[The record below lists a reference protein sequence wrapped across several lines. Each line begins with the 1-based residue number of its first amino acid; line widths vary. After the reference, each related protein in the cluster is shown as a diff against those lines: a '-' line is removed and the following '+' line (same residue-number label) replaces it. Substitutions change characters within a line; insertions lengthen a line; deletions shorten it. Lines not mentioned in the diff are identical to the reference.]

1 MRIICTG
8 ASGFIGTN
16 LVNYLLQ
23 NNRIVL
29 NIDAKRP
36 LDDRHLPYWQA
47 TSVLDRKQLVET
59 FATFQP
65 THVVHLAARTDTES
79 EVLEDYEV
87 NTVGT
92 ANVLAAIKATP
103 SIDRVIITS
112 TQFVHR
118 PGHLPEHDQDF
129 EPHTAYGQ
137 SKVIAEHLTR
147 DANLNCTWTI
157 IRPTNIWGPWHP
169 RYPHEFW
176 RVLKQGRYFHPGRK
190 PVVRSYGY
198 VGNVVYQ
205 IEQILDA
212 PANLV
217 NQKVYYVGDQPINIY
232 EWTNEFSKAITQHE
246 VRVIPR
252 SIVRTMALLGDLLKI
267 TGVQFPIHSARFQSM
282 VTDYPTPMEPTFQAF
297 GIPPFSLTEGIRETT
312 AWLKSQ
318 HYI

>member
-16 LVNYLLQ
+16 LVNYLREK
-23 NNRIVL
+23 NRTFL
-29 NIDAKRP
+29 NVDAQKP
-36 LDDRHLPYWQA
+36 WDESHLLYWQA
-47 TSVLDRKQLVET
+47 ATVLDPQRLVEI

-65 THVVHLAARTDTES
+65 THVVHLAARTDTDS
-79 EVLEDYEV
+79 KSLDDYQV

-103 SIDRVIITS
+103 TVQRVIITS

-137 SKVIAEHLTR
+137 SKALTEQMTR
-147 DANLNCTWTI
+147 AANLDCTWTI

-190 PVVRSYGY
+190 PVMRSYGY

-205 IEQILDA
+205 IEQILQA
-212 PANLV
+212 PAELV
-217 NQKVYYVGDQPINIY
+217 HQKVYYVGDKPINIY
-232 EWTNEFSKAITQHE
+232 EWTNEFSKAITQQE
-246 VRVIPR
+246 VRVVPR
-252 SIVRTMALLGDLLKI
+252 AMVRSLALIGDLLKL
-267 TGVQFPIHSARFQSM
+267 TGVQFPIHSSRFQSM
-282 VTDYPTPMEPTFQAF
+282 ITDYLTPMELTFQAF
-297 GIPPFSLTEGIRETT
+297 GKPPFSLAEGIRETT
-312 AWLKSQ
+312 EWLKSQ
-318 HYI
+318 NYI